1 MFVGEFVGSGDSVFV
16 ALGVAVAVSTAVS
29 VGV

>member
-1 MFVGEFVGSGDSVFV
+1 MLVGELVGRGDSVCV